1 MKINYKG
8 CEISVYREGNEFLVF
23 SIMKDRFEVTSGFS
37 ESKESV
43 REFMNGLKST
53 VDDFIENPSDYK

>member
-1 MKINYKG
+1 M
-8 CEISVYREGNEFLVF
+8 VF
-23 SIMKDRFEVTSGFS
+23 SIIKDGFEATSGFS
-37 ESKESV
+37 ESRESV